1 MITRRQAQERYG
13 TSRALAEILGV
24 TQQTVLGY
32 PIDEPL
38 PPSHQKTLA
47 GWIDRAFWADTFR
60 EIAQE
65 FPIYEGDADPRV
77 NRRRKFA

>member
-13 TSRALAEILGV
+13 SSRALAEILGV

-32 PIDEPL
+32 PIDDPL

-47 GWIDRAFWADTFR
+47 GWIDRAHWQKTYD
-60 EIAQE
+60 EIAHD
-65 FPIYEGDADPRV
+65 FPLFEGDNDPRV